1 MQKKLQ
7 KKFIAAAMLSFA
19 AVMVVILV
27 LSMII
32 SHVYFLYESDE
43 TLLTIA
49 ENGGILPKDEKNEK
63 ANAGERDGLLRELP
77 EITSAGRDDNLP
89 DKPSDTAETRYFSVT
104 LDASGKVTSH
114 DTSKIAAVDGDE
126 ADEYALAVFESGREK
141 GFAYDY
147 RYLVAEYDGGYIVV
161 FLDCKSSL
169 DTFAYNFVTMGLVML
184 AALAGVFVLLAIVS
198 GRIVR
203 PVAESYEKQRRFITD
218 AGHEIKTPI
227 AIIEADAEVLE
238 LDVGKSEW
246 IDDIHAQTARL
257 AELTNELIFLAR
269 MEETDSLKAKA
280 AEFSLSDLVRKTA
293 ESFTSRAVTSE
304 KTLTFNVEPDI
315 MYVGDEK
322 SLRELVSVLLDNA
335 LKYSDDNGKIELNL
349 SRHGA
354 KGAVLTVYNTA
365 ERIDREGITKLFD
378 RFYRADSSRSSSSG
392 GFGIGLS
399 VAKAVTEAHGG
410 KIGAE
415 TDDEHSIRFIVTL
428 P

>member
-77 EITSAGRDDNLP
+77 EITPAGRDDNLP

-365 ERIDREGITKLFD
+365 
-378 RFYRADSSRSSSSG
+378 
-392 GFGIGLS
+392 
-399 VAKAVTEAHGG
+399 
-410 KIGAE
+410 
-415 TDDEHSIRFIVTL
+415 
-428 P
+428 

>member
-1 MQKKLQ
+1 
-7 KKFIAAAMLSFA
+7 MLSFA
-19 AVMVVILV
+19 AVLVVILV

-49 ENGGILPKDEKNEK
+49 ENGGILPKDEKDEK
-63 ANAGERDGLLRELP
+63 LNAGAPDGLLRELP
-77 EITSAGRDDNLP
+77 EITTAGRDENLP
-89 DKPSDTAETRYFSVT
+89 DRPSDTAETRYFSVT

-114 DTSKIAAVDGDE
+114 DTSKITAVDGDE

-161 FLDCKSSL
+161 FLDCSSSL
-169 DTFAYNFVTMGLVML
+169 EAFASNFVTMGLVML

-203 PVAESYEKQRRFITD
+203 PVVESYEKQRRFITD

-280 AEFSLSDLVRKTA
+280 VEFSLSDLVRKTA

-315 MYVGDEK
+315 TYVGDEK

-378 RFYRADSSRSSSSG
+378 RFYRADSSRSSTG

-410 KIGAE
+410 KISAE
-415 TDDEHSIRFIVTL
+415 TDDERSIRFIVTL